1 MGNES
6 NAVPLSGPE
15 AGAGSQPSLNVAP
28 PPARWRRTP
37 SVLNLK
43 QQREISRTLQ
53 ICAAA
58 RKPEYASVLAANKVP
73 AEFVTAL
80 EHDAT
85 TARQK
90 AEAALR
96 STTAKEGSTA
106 EASEAKDK
114 LVASLRCLQSAARS
128 EHMLTDPEKVKNYL
142 VGQDIA
148 GSRVALESAAE
159 TIVNLANAERPG
171 SVNTEFLQRVQD
183 ERAAYVAAHGT
194 QQADKGSAK
203 QERVQRDQM
212 LASIVAR
219 RKKIQYTAD
228 TAWPPG
234 QSGSAKARVEF
245 QLPAKRPFSY

>member
-6 NAVPLSGPE
+6 NAEPLSGPE
-15 AGAGSQPSLNVAP
+15 AGASSQPNLNLVP
-28 PPARWRRTP
+28 PPARKRRAP
-37 SVLNLK
+37 SALNLK
-43 QQREISRTLQ
+43 QQLEISRTLQ

-58 RKPEYASVLAANKVP
+58 KKPDYADVLAANKVP
-73 AEFVTAL
+73 AEFVAAL
-80 EHDAT
+80 ENDAK

-90 AEAALR
+90 GEAALR

-106 EASEAKDK
+106 EASEAKEK
-114 LVASLRCLQSAARS
+114 LVASLRCIQSAARS
-128 EHMLTDPEKVKNYL
+128 EYMLSDPEKVKNYL

-148 GSRVALESAAE
+148 GSRATLESAAE
-159 TIVNLANAERPG
+159 TIINIANAERPG
-171 SVNTEFLQRVQD
+171 SVNTEFIQRVQ
-183 ERAAYVAAHGT
+183 EESAAYVGAHGAR
-194 QQADKGSAK
+194 QADKGDAK
-203 QERVQRDQM
+203 QERAQRDQM

-219 RKKIQYTAD
+219 RKKIQYAAD